1 MLSRDSPSRFTTNV
15 ALWSGVVANPNAVQV
30 VLFFSDVFNESDT
43 DDFADADDRKWR
55 TDRSCSSVRPYA
67 SSTVAY
73 FCGARR
79 KSS

>member
-30 VLFFSDVFNESDT
+30 EVVLFFSDVFNESDT
-43 DDFADADDRKWR
+43 DDIADADDGDKWR

-67 SSTVAY
+67 
-73 FCGARR
+73 
-79 KSS
+79 